1 MYVKEIEK
9 QLIILNGDIKMNNN
23 QNKNYPIN
31 LIGISGRIGSG

>member
-1 MYVKEIEK
+1 MYVKELEK

-23 QNKNYPIN
+23 QNKNYPIS